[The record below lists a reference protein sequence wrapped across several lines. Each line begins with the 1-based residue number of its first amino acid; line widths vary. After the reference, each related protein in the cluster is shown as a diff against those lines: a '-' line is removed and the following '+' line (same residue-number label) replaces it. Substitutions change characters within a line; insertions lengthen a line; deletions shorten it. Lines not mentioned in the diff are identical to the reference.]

1 MQLELKRKDDLAVS
15 SWINDRPISTDD
27 WEVYGYDKEKDSLI
41 ILLKEPNGA
50 NQIRIEIK
58 KIHKPQPTIS
68 NKDENNKEDS
78 K

>member
-1 MQLELKRKDDLAVS
+1 MQLELKRKEDLAVS

-41 ILLKEPNGA
+41 ILLKEPNTT

-58 KIHKPQPTIS
+58 KVHKPQPTTPKP
-68 NKDENNKEDS
+68 NENDKENT

>member
-1 MQLELKRKDDLAVS
+1 MQLELKRKEDLAVS

-41 ILLKEPNGA
+41 ILLKEPNTA

-58 KIHKPQPTIS
+58 KVHKPQPTTS
-68 NKDENNKEDS
+68 KPNENDKENT